1 MFELGVASDLSDLY
15 EATGAEGGFVAT
27 LIDEEIMP
35 YLVEAKSGIGLGA
48 RFDRVIEKV
57 RASASRAGKDRI
69 RTLKDML
76 RSALGDYV
84 RKTSD
89 AVTARD
95 VYHRAIMSGSDMMLA
110 CTAGAILANA
120 LHGQHANEAK
130 SLLQQIAG
138 RLSGRQPPTAM
149 ESSGAAVGSGAVA
162 TRTGKKKRRRE
173 SIFAER
179 LAWDDLLGLPARLET
194 LREIR
199 ETGVAKRHNGV
210 LVDPTTAE
218 LVLSVH
224 HSIPPENRQRFASKS
239 IAEMIGIAHR
249 CVQRGLIQVCL
260 EQA

>member
-1 MFELGVASDLSDLY
+1 MRELDIVIQLSDVY
-15 EATGAEGGFVAT
+15 ERANAEGGLVAT
-27 LIDEEIMP
+27 AIDREVIP
-35 YLVEAKSGIGLGA
+35 YLAEVKAGIGLGA

-84 RKTSD
+84 RKTGD
-89 AVTARD
+89 AMTARD
-95 VYHRAIMSGSDMMLA
+95 VYHRAIMSGSDMMLT

-130 SLLQQIAG
+130 SLLQQIAS
-138 RLSGRQPPTAM
+138 RLSGRQPAAAM
-149 ESSGAAVGSGAVA
+149 ESSGSAVGSGAVA
-162 TRTGKKKRRRE
+162 TRGGRKKRRRD
-173 SIFAER
+173 SIFAEG
-179 LAWDDLLGLPARLET
+179 LAWNDLLGLPVNLEI
-194 LREIR
+194 LREIQ
-199 ETGVAKRHNGV
+199 ETGVAKRHQGI

-224 HSIPPENRQRFASKS
+224 HSIPAQNRHRFASKS